1 MINNIYRGNEVIYLP
16 VDKILPNPYQSR
28 NSFRENNMGELISSI
43 KKYGILQPIS
53 VRLINNRLYELVFG
67 ERRLRATR
75 LAGLESIP
83 AIVIEL
89 SDRDAAA
96 VTMSENI
103 QRSELSYLEEAEGI
117 RILYEGFK
125 YNVYEI
131 SHILSISEERIKEL
145 LKFCR
150 LSSEVKA
157 LLAEKNIP
165 MESASLLL
173 RTEDSAVQKSIIDKI
188 SKLGLS
194 KEKAEVMIDSA
205 IRSHRIVGNAEKN
218 NSHIKKHF
226 NDIRLFTNTIKQAVG
241 IMNESGM
248 ETAYEME
255 KSNNEYLINIKVKI
269 Q

>member
-1 MINNIYRGNEVIYLP
+1 MTTNIYKGNEVIYLP
-16 VDKILPNPYQSR
+16 ADKILPNPYQSR
-28 NSFRENNMGELISSI
+28 SNPCRDNLNELVASV
-43 KKYGILQPIS
+43 KRYGVLQPIS

-67 ERRLRATR
+67 ERRLRATK

-103 QRSELSYLEEAEGI
+103 QRSNLHYLEEAEGI

-125 YNVYEI
+125 YSINEI

-145 LKFCR
+145 LRFCS
-150 LSSEVKA
+150 LSSDVRA
-157 LLAEKNIP
+157 LLSEKAVP
-165 MESASLLL
+165 MESAALLL
-173 RTEDSAVQKSIIDKI
+173 RTDDSALQRDIIDKI
-188 SKLGLS
+188 SRSGLS
-194 KEKAEVMIDSA
+194 REKAEILVNSA
-205 IRSHRIVGNAEKN
+205 IRTHRIAGNTEKI
-218 NSHIKKHF
+218 NSGIKKYF
-226 NDIRLFTNTIKQAVG
+226 SDIRLFTNTIKQAVG
-241 IMNESGM
+241 LMNESGM

-255 KSNNEYLINIKVKI
+255 KNNNEYLINIKVKI

>member
-1 MINNIYRGNEVIYLP
+1 MITNVYKGNEVIYLP

-28 NSFRENNMGELISSI
+28 SFLRESNIHELTASV
-43 KKYGILQPIS
+43 KKYGVLQPIS

-67 ERRLRATR
+67 ERRLKATR

-96 VTMSENI
+96 VTLSENI
-103 QRSELSYLEEAEGI
+103 QRAELSYLEEAEGI
-117 RILYEGFK
+117 NILYTGFK
-125 YNVYEI
+125 YSVNEI

-145 LKFCR
+145 LQFCS
-150 LSSEVKA
+150 LSNDVKN
-157 LLAEKNIP
+157 LLAEKNIS
-165 MESASLLL
+165 EDSARLLMK
-173 RTEDSAVQKSIIDKI
+173 TEDSEMQKSIIDKI
-188 SKLGLS
+188 NRLGLS
-194 KEKAEVMIDSA
+194 KEKVEVIVDSA
-205 IRSHRIVGNAEKN
+205 IRGRRIAGNAEKSN
-218 NSHIKKHF
+218 THIKKYF

-248 ETAYEME
+248 ETVYEME
-255 KSNNEYLINIKVKI
+255 KNNDEYLINIKVKM